1 MLRLNNLK
9 LPLEATSTHI
19 KNAAAD
25 KMHCAPQDM
34 QNFKIS
40 KKSLTIYVAFS
51 FSNSSLFPK
60 P

>member
-40 KKSLTIYVAFS
+40 KNLKRKRWLQLSAIS
-51 FSNSSLFPK
+51 
-60 P
+60 